1 MEISRFLPFLIPLGK
16 TSFLSMG
23 YNDDVIWVLVVYFV
37 NSGSEANELAT
48 LMVRLYA
55 GNLETISLRNACQK
69 TLYTLSGCLS
79 TTAAW
84 KYNHTCCHLIDPS
97 GSNRRI
103 LLGEIHL
110 AINPNPHRGIIG
122 SDPTGYAR
130 DVQDHIDYGTS
141 GKVAGFISETF
152 QAGGLTFEYCIHKQ
166 LIWLF

>member
-1 MEISRFLPFLIPLGK
+1 MHIRK
-16 TSFLSMG
+16 H
-23 YNDDVIWVLVVYFV
+23 Y
-37 NSGSEANELAT
+37 
-48 LMVRLYA
+48 
-55 GNLETISLRNACQK
+55 
-69 TLYTLSGCLS
+69 TLYQVCLS

-84 KYNHTCCHLIDPS
+84 KYNHTCCHLIDPI

-110 AINPNPHRGIIG
+110 AINPNPYRGIFG

-152 QAGGLTFEYCIHKQ
+152 QVVIGDVRGRGLVLGVELVTDSKEKTPAKAETAILSEKLRCNEAIPPTP
-166 LIWLF
+166 

>member
-1 MEISRFLPFLIPLGK
+1 
-16 TSFLSMG
+16 MG

-55 GNLETISLRNACQK
+55 VVLTEEYCWVK
-69 TLYTLSGCLS
+69 F
-79 TTAAW
+79 
-84 KYNHTCCHLIDPS
+84 
-97 GSNRRI
+97 I
-103 LLGEIHL
+103 LLLIQIHTEESF
-110 AINPNPHRGIIG
+110 G

-152 QAGGLTFEYCIHKQ
+152 SDIVRKAGGGCTADEVQSGFGRTGSHY
-166 LIWLF
+166 